1 MRLDVIAAAFVRRKC
16 RISQSHP
23 ILPASSEL
31 VNLAAGCDSL
41 LLWILGYG
49 HTGDWQVQSSGVTF
63 PDRQQA
69 VQIAGD
75 AGKRAGQSEWLPLP
89 QGKHEL

>member
-1 MRLDVIAAAFVRRKC
+1 MCIRDRRC
-16 RISQSHP
+16 AGDAGGAP
-23 ILPASSEL
+23 
-31 VNLAAGCDSL
+31 NLNYAPGCASL

-69 VQIAGD
+69 VRIAGD
-75 AGKRAGQSEWLPLP
+75 AGKRVGQSERLPPP
-89 QGKHEL
+89 QRKHEL